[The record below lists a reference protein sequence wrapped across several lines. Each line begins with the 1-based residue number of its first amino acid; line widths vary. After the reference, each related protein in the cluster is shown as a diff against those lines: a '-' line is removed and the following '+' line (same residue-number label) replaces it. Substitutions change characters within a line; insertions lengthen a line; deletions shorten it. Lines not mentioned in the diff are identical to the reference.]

1 MRYWQQGTVHQPQL
15 TYFKVLLLMTLV
27 EDGPRKRHWIIIIL
41 WRKILRLSLFIRC
54 QSQCN
59 YHKNTHTFV
68 GIIYFLICRDH
79 KRGKQIWEVASYE
92 YFIFQGAERWG
103 RPHLSSLSFHSLINL
118 RLALEKAV
126 LILDFDH
133 ARDFTTIAF
142 KVNKYA
148 TFLILPYPCL

>member
-59 YHKNTHTFV
+59 YHKYTHTFV
-68 GIIYFLICRDH
+68 GILSIFGYAKLFFQFRISRSKSKDFA
-79 KRGKQIWEVASYE
+79 RGRSGGSV
-92 YFIFQGAERWG
+92 
-103 RPHLSSLSFHSLINL
+103 SS
-118 RLALEKAV
+118 R
-126 LILDFDH
+126 
-133 ARDFTTIAF
+133 
-142 KVNKYA
+142 VNKNNDCDIDGM
-148 TFLILPYPCL
+148 TFENMFEDLLASTSKIGIEDG